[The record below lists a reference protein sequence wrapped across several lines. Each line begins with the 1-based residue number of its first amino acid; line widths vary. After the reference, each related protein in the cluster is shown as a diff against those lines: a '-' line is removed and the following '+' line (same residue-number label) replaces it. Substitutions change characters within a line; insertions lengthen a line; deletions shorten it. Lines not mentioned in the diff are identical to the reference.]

1 MPPLVQNTNISSLI
15 AQRNLSVN
23 SEKLRSAMERLS
35 SGYRINH
42 ASDDAAGLTISQ
54 NLVSQLRRMKQ
65 ASQNTQ
71 DGISVLQITEG
82 AYSVIGD
89 NLQRI
94 RELTVQAAN
103 DTNDAAARQAISTEI
118 QMLLSDI
125 DRISQSTNFNGIN
138 LIDGSPKP
146 EAFIQVGP
154 NSNAMTNVV
163 DLAPVLQNSSSAALN
178 VIGPAT
184 AAGFTTIASVSLVD
198 NTTARNFLSDVDA
211 AIKNINLLRSNIG
224 SYQNKLESAASNLDL
239 AIENFSTANSRI
251 RDTDVALDTSIM
263 TQAQTL
269 TQAATIV
276 LSQTNQLPQ
285 MILGLLKQ

>member
-1 MPPLVQNTNISSLI
+1 
-15 AQRNLSVN
+15 
-23 SEKLRSAMERLS
+23 
-35 SGYRINH
+35 
-42 ASDDAAGLTISQ
+42 
-54 NLVSQLRRMKQ
+54 
-65 ASQNTQ
+65 
-71 DGISVLQITEG
+71 
-82 AYSVIGD
+82 
-89 NLQRI
+89 
-94 RELTVQAAN
+94 
-103 DTNDAAARQAISTEI
+103 
-118 QMLLSDI
+118 
-125 DRISQSTNFNGIN
+125 
-138 LIDGSPKP
+138 
-146 EAFIQVGP
+146 
-154 NSNAMTNVV
+154 
-163 DLAPVLQNSSSAALN
+163 LN

>member
-1 MPPLVQNTNISSLI
+1 MALVQNTNVTSLI
-15 AQRNLSVN
+15 AQRRLSVN
-23 SEKLRSAMERLS
+23 SETLRKAMERLS
-35 SGYRINH
+35 SGYRINKT
-42 ASDDAAGLTISQ
+42 SDDAAGMTISQ
-54 NLVSQLRRMKQ
+54 NLISQVRRMKQ

-71 DGISVLQITEG
+71 DGISILQITEG
-82 AYSVIGD
+82 SYSVIGD

-103 DTNDAAARQAISTEI
+103 DTNDVASRQSISTEI
-118 QMLLSDI
+118 QKLLEDI
-125 DRISQSTNFNGIN
+125 DRIAQSTNFNGVN

-154 NSNAMTNVV
+154 NSNAVTNVV
-163 DLAPVLQNSSSAALN
+163 DLAPVLQDAHSAALG
-178 VIGPAT
+178 VVGAAT
-184 AAGFTTIASVSLVD
+184 SAGFTNIAAVNINS
-198 NTTARNFLSDVDA
+198 NTTARNFLNDVDA
-211 AIKNINLLRSNIG
+211 SIRQINLLRSNIG
-224 SYQNKLESAASNLDL
+224 SYQNKLESVANNLDL

-251 RDTDVALDTSIM
+251 RDTDIAADTSIM
-263 TQAQTL
+263 SQAQVL